1 MDFVEKRE
9 FFRLNVEIP
18 AQINFFSSESNDDF
32 KTHSSSGVIRDLS
45 GNGLKI
51 ETKSNLNEDNKLS
64 VKFTLPINE
73 DRKIVHDFFLTAQV
87 RRKSSMERHNFYEY
101 GIKFLDIMPSLQDKI
116 IKFLF
121 DLQISSRYHV
131 KNTLDTVGE

>member
-1 MDFVEKRE
+1 MEFVEKRE

-18 AQINFFSSESNDDF
+18 AQINYFSNGKDF
-32 KTHSSSGVIRDLS
+32 KAYFASGVIRDLS
-45 GNGLKI
+45 GNGLKL
-51 ETKSNLNEDNKLS
+51 ETDSFLKEENKLS
-64 VKFTLPINE
+64 VKFSLPIHE
-73 DRKIVHDFFLTAQV
+73 RKKILHDFFLTAQV
-87 RRKSSMERHNFYEY
+87 RRKKSMDRENFYEY

-131 KNTLDTVGE
+131 KNALNTVN

>member
-18 AQINFFSSESNDDF
+18 AQINYFSNEKDF
-32 KTHSSSGVIRDLS
+32 KAYSSTALIRDLS
-45 GNGLKI
+45 GNGLKL
-51 ETKSNLNEDNKLS
+51 ETKSFLKEENKLS
-64 VKFTLPINE
+64 VKFSLPVNE
-73 DRKIVHDFFLTAQV
+73 RKKIIHDFFLTAEV
-87 RRKSSMERHNFYEY
+87 KRKKSMERKNIYEY

-131 KNTLDTVGE
+131 KDELETVG